1 MDIKTT
7 KSPLEFVQDLQT
19 ETDNWIDENLEKY
32 GFVSD
37 YSIWKH
43 FFHEVLGLETIG
55 RENQIFLEMLKLQNS
70 GYIRKENGELIHVVK
85 VEHVSVT
92 YTYEP
97 IEEEQP

>member
-7 KSPLEFVQDLQT
+7 ESPLKFVQDLQT
-19 ETDNWIDENLEKY
+19 ETNNLIDEILEKN

-37 YSIWKH
+37 YRIWKH
-43 FFHEVLGLETIG
+43 FFYEVLGLEGIG
-55 RENQIFLEMLKLQNS
+55 HENLRFLDNLKRQNS

-85 VEHVSVT
+85 VEHVSIT